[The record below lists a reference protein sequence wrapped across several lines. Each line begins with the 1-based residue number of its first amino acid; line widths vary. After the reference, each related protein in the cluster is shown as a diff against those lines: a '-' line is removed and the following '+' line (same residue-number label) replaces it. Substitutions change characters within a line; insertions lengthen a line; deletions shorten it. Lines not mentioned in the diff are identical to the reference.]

1 MKNLYL
7 TSKNILKS
15 KPKNHKN
22 LTIILI
28 TYLFQHNS
36 NLLSGNFQKKNANH
50 PLHPPPSITLPHP
63 SYLFI
68 LLIFQ
73 SHAPYKSFI
82 VPSNLKFSTLI
93 LYKKI
98 LHFPHPV

>member
-36 NLLSGNFQKKNANH
+36 NLLSGNFQKKMQII
-50 PLHPPPSITLPHP
+50 LFTLLLQSPSLTLPT
-63 SYLFI
+63 S
-68 LLIFQ
+68 
-73 SHAPYKSFI
+73 SSSSS
-82 VPSNLKFSTLI
+82 SNLM
-93 LYKKI
+93 
-98 LHFPHPV
+98 PHTNPS

>member
-15 KPKNHKN
+15 RPKNHKN

-50 PLHPPPSITLPHP
+50 PLHPPP
-63 SYLFI
+63 
-68 LLIFQ
+68 
-73 SHAPYKSFI
+73 
-82 VPSNLKFSTLI
+82 
-93 LYKKI
+93 
-98 LHFPHPV
+98 